1 MPGLDVGRDDLEK
14 LMRIGKITRVK
25 LSLCRTKTERRSC
38 EAGSSLV
45 ELAIAGFVLTIGMLG
60 GMVLITTAIANNG
73 RSKTDSTAT
82 LLSQMTL
89 ERIASVPANARA
101 TSTPSSNVTII
112 DCNPTVAS
120 ASHTVNT
127 LGAGGTGAGAPLTA
141 AGNIDFTATQVTGY
155 SMMYYNCQAST
166 GDRQAIYDVRWN
178 VKTISANAKLVT
190 VSAQLSGASGVNDPN
205 RFAPPLSL
213 KMIVGL

>member
-1 MPGLDVGRDDLEK
+1 
-14 LMRIGKITRVK
+14 MRIGKIMRIKPSSCVTRTEPR
-25 LSLCRTKTERRSC
+25 CR

-45 ELAIAGFVLTIGMLG
+45 ELAIAGFVLTVGMLG

-73 RSKTDSTAT
+73 RNKTDSTAT

-89 ERIASVPANARA
+89 ERIASVPANATA
-101 TSTPSSNVTII
+101 TSTPSSDVTIV
-112 DCNPTVAS
+112 DCNPSVGS

-127 LGAGGTGAGAPLTA
+127 LGAGGNGAGAPLTA

-155 SMMYYNCQAST
+155 SLMYYNCQAST
-166 GDRQAIYDVRWN
+166 GDRQALYDVRWN
-178 VKTISANAKLVT
+178 VKTINANAKLVT
-190 VSAQLSGASGVNDPN
+190 VSAQLSGVSGVNDPN
-205 RFAPPLSL
+205 RFAPPVSL

>member
-1 MPGLDVGRDDLEK
+1 
-14 LMRIGKITRVK
+14 MRIGKIMRVK
-25 LSLCRTKTERRSC
+25 PSSCVTRTEPRCR

-45 ELAIAGFVLTIGMLG
+45 ELAIAGFVLTVGMLG

-73 RSKTDSTAT
+73 RNKTDSTAT

-89 ERIASVPANARA
+89 ERIASVPANATA
-101 TSTPSSNVTII
+101 TSTPSSDVTIV
-112 DCNPTVAS
+112 DCNPSVGS

-127 LGAGGTGAGAPLTA
+127 LGVGGNGAGAPLTA
-141 AGNIDFTATQVTGY
+141 AGSIDFTATQVTGY
-155 SMMYYNCQAST
+155 SLMYYNCQAST
-166 GDRQAIYDVRWN
+166 GDRQAVYDVRWN
-178 VKTISANAKLVT
+178 VKTINANAKLVT

-205 RFAPPLSL
+205 RFAPPVSL

>member
-1 MPGLDVGRDDLEK
+1 
-14 LMRIGKITRVK
+14 MRIGKIMRLKPSSYVTR
-25 LSLCRTKTERRSC
+25 TERRC
-38 EAGSSLV
+38 REAGSSLV
-45 ELAIAGFVLTIGMLG
+45 ELAIAGFVLTVGMLG

-73 RSKTDSTAT
+73 RNKTDSTAT

-89 ERIASVPANARA
+89 ERVASVPANATA
-101 TSTPSSNVTII
+101 TSAPSSNVTIV

-120 ASHTVNT
+120 ASHTANT
-127 LGAGGTGAGAPLTA
+127 LGAGGNGAGAPLTA
-141 AGNIDFTATQVTGY
+141 AGSIDFTATQVTGY

-166 GDRQAIYDVRWN
+166 GDRQALYDVRWN
-178 VKTISANAKLVT
+178 VKTINANAKLVT

-205 RFAPPLSL
+205 RFAPPVSL